1 MQFNKLINSILK
13 EEDEAPSREDRIKA
27 LDNLE
32 VVAEPVKKKYYSPYE
47 NEFTFEEDFPWAKVS
62 DYLQDATSNE
72 DDFYLHG
79 TATVGFS
86 IVPGQR
92 GGWTD
97 PSWDP
102 YPEVNDVEWSDD
114 VKLLR
119 TNAEGNL
126 VEVTPES
133 IGVELYDRIV
143 NDLKAKAE
151 KHAIEETEENG
162 MELASDFNEPD
173 HD

>member
-13 EEDEAPSREDRIKA
+13 EEDEVPTREDRIKA

-32 VVAEPVKKKYYSPYE
+32 RPEVNQVNQVKKKHYSPYE

-86 IVPGQR
+86 IIPGQN
-92 GGWTD
+92 GGWDD
-97 PSWDP
+97 PSWEP
-102 YPEVNDVEWSDD
+102 YPEVDDVEWSDE
-114 VKLLR
+114 KLLR
-119 TNAEGNL
+119 SDAEGNL
-126 VEVTPES
+126 VIVTPEL
-133 IGVELYDRIV
+133 IGHELYNQV
-143 NDLKAKAE
+143 VSDLKEKAE
-151 KHAIEETEENG
+151 KNAIKETEENG
-162 MELASDFNEPD
+162 MDIARNDF
-173 HD
+173 